1 MSTSSSA
8 VLVAGGAGYIG
19 SHTAKVLKHA
29 GLEPIVLDNLS
40 TGNRF
45 ALRFGPFYEGSLG
58 DAPLLR
64 RIIDTHRPQGAIL
77 FAGHI
82 EVGESTV
89 NPRKYFR
96 NNVTEALAFLDT
108 ALDAG
113 LHAVVFS
120 SSCAVYGPQ
129 AKMPLSEDNPTDPA
143 SPYAETK
150 LAVEKI
156 LRWYGS
162 AYGLRSASL
171 RYFNAAGAD
180 PDGEI
185 GEHHPG
191 ESHLIPLAIRAALGD
206 QASGGKSL
214 RVFGTDY
221 PTPDGTAIRDYVHV
235 MDLADAH
242 LRSLRYLVDG
252 GESVTLNLGTGQGH
266 SVREVIQA
274 VERAAGC
281 AVPVEYGPR
290 RAGDV
295 PALVADASKA
305 RQVLGWVPKYPEL
318 ETIVGTAW
326 RWHNRIGTQPTT
338 GNRSARVDILS

>member
-1 MSTSSSA
+1 MTESGSA

-19 SHTAKVLKHA
+19 SHTAKLLKLA
-29 GLEPIVLDNLS
+29 GMEPIVVDNLS

-45 ALRFGPFYEGSLG
+45 ALRFGPFHEGSIG
-58 DAPLLR
+58 DVALVR
-64 RIIDTHRPQGAIL
+64 SVIERHRPVGAIL

-96 NNVTEALAFLDT
+96 NNITEAIAFLDA

-113 LHAVVFS
+113 LTRVVFS

-129 AKMPLSEDNPTDPA
+129 AKMPLSENNPTDPA
-143 SPYAETK
+143 SPYAESK
-150 LAVEKI
+150 LAVEKV

-162 AYGLRSASL
+162 AYGLGSASL

-180 PDGEI
+180 PEGEL
-185 GEHHPG
+185 GEDHPG
-191 ESHLIPLAIRAALGD
+191 ESHLIPLAIRAALG
-206 QASGGKSL
+206 GKPL

-235 MDLADAH
+235 MDLGDAH
-242 LRSLRYLVDG
+242 LRALRHLLAG
-252 GESVTLNLGTGQGH
+252 GESLTLNLGTGRGH

-274 VERAAGC
+274 VEREAGC
-281 AVPVEYGPR
+281 TVPAEYGPR

-295 PALVADASKA
+295 PALVADPSAA
-305 RQVLGWVPKYPEL
+305 RRVLGWTPQYPAL
-318 ETIVGTAW
+318 ADIVGSAW
-326 RWHNRIGTQPTT
+326 RWHQRH
-338 GNRSARVDILS
+338 R

>member
-1 MSTSSSA
+1 MPEAASS

-19 SHTAKVLKHA
+19 SHTAKLLKRA
-29 GLEPIVLDNLS
+29 GMEPVVLDNLS

-45 ALRFGPFYEGSLG
+45 ALRFGTFHEGAIG
-58 DAPLLR
+58 DTALVR
-64 RIIDTHRPQGAIL
+64 RVIETHRPVGAIL

-96 NNVTEALAFLDT
+96 NNITEAIKFLDA

-113 LHAVVFS
+113 LTRVVFS

-129 AKMPLSEDNPTDPA
+129 DKMPLSEDNPTDPA

-150 LAVEKI
+150 LAVERI
-156 LRWYGS
+156 LHWYGS
-162 AYGLRSASL
+162 AYGLKSACL

-180 PDGEI
+180 PEGEI
-185 GEHHPG
+185 GECHPG
-191 ESHLIPLAIRAALGD
+191 ESHLIPLVIRAALG
-206 QASGGKSL
+206 GKPL

-235 MDLADAH
+235 MDLGDAH
-242 LRSLRYLVDG
+242 LRALRHLIDS
-252 GESVTLNLGTGQGH
+252 GESVTLNLGIGRGH

-274 VERAAGC
+274 VEREAGC
-281 AVPVEYGPR
+281 AVPAEYGPR

-305 RQVLGWVPKYPEL
+305 RRVLDWTPQYPEL
-318 ETIVGTAW
+318 ADIVGTAW
-326 RWHNRIGTQPTT
+326 RWHQQKG
-338 GNRSARVDILS
+338 

>member
-1 MSTSSSA
+1 MPTSGA

-19 SHTAKVLKHA
+19 SHTAKLLKQS
-29 GLEPIVLDNLS
+29 GFEPVVLDNLS

-45 ALRFGPFYEGSLG
+45 ALRYGAFVEGSIG
-58 DAPLLR
+58 DAGLVR
-64 RIIDTHRPQGAIL
+64 RLVEEYRPIGAIL

-82 EVGESTV
+82 EVGESSA

-96 NNVTEALAFLDT
+96 NNVSEAICFLDA

-113 LHAVVFS
+113 LSRVVFS

-129 AKMPLSEDNPTDPA
+129 ARMPLSEANPTDPA

-150 LAVEKI
+150 LTLERV
-156 LRWYGS
+156 LHWYGR

-185 GEHHPG
+185 GEYHPG
-191 ESHLIPLAIRAALGD
+191 ESHLIPLAIRAAT
-206 QASGGKSL
+206 GGKPL

-221 PTPDGTAIRDYVHV
+221 PTPDGTAIRDYIHV
-235 MDLADAH
+235 LDLGDAH
-242 LRSLRYLVDG
+242 LLALRYLVDG
-252 GESVTLNLGTGQGH
+252 RESVTLNLGTGQGH
-266 SVREVIQA
+266 SVREVIQE
-274 VERAAGC
+274 VERVSGC
-281 AVPVEYGPR
+281 AVAVEYGPR

-295 PALVADASKA
+295 PELVADASKA
-305 RQVLGWVPKYPEL
+305 RQVLGWTPQRAGL
-318 ETIVGTAW
+318 EEIVSSAW
-326 RWHNRIGTQPTT
+326 KWHRHFEPAG
-338 GNRSARVDILS
+338 